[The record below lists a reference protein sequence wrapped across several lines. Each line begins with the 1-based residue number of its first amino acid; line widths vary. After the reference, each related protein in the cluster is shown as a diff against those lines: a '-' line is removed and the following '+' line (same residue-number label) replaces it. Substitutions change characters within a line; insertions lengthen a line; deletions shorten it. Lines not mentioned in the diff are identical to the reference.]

1 MNRIKPQRPTL
12 DRMKTIIHQ
21 RTHII
26 ILLAAAGAIPLAG
39 AQPASVSSIE
49 NSIEAKSPDSTYQAA
64 RALLKENHGEDS
76 VRKGFQMML
85 EAANQGYL
93 PAIAGVAY
101 LYNTGMGTPKD
112 NAEAAKWFR
121 MAAEKGHAISQYN
134 FGKVLVAD
142 EIPLPDEV
150 VDRKAQHEE
159 GMEWIRKA
167 ADQGLDAA
175 QSTYGIIILRG
186 DFGTKPDA
194 TAASG
199 YLKPAA
205 EAGNLEAINALG
217 MMHKTGNGVACDP
230 GSSERLFR
238 RAAMAGHVKAQAN
251 LGEHLN
257 PSSKNL
263 DRRIEALAWL
273 FIAEESKNVVAEK
286 LLAPKLQVASPDE
299 IAAAKKRA
307 AEIKQEIN
315 GDKK

>member
-1 MNRIKPQRPTL
+1 MIL
-12 DRMKTIIHQ
+12 
-21 RTHII
+21 
-26 ILLAAAGAIPLAG
+26 LLAAAGIIPLAD
-39 AQPASVSSIE
+39 AQPALVSSTG
-49 NSIEAKSPDSTYQAA
+49 NSIEAKSQDSAYQAA
-64 RALLKENHGEDS
+64 RALLKANDGEDS

-112 NAEAAKWFR
+112 NAVAAKWFR

-134 FGKVLVAD
+134 FGKLLVAD
-142 EIPLPDEV
+142 EIPLPDGV

-159 GMEWIRKA
+159 GIEWIRKA
-167 ADQGLDAA
+167 ANQGLDAA

-186 DFGTKPDA
+186 EFGTKPDA
-194 TAASG
+194 TVAAG

-217 MMHKTGNGVACDP
+217 LMHKTGNGVASDP
-230 GSSERLFR
+230 EASEQLFR

-251 LGEHLN
+251 LGELLN

-273 FIAEESKNVVAEK
+273 FIAEESKNVVAGK
-286 LLAPKLQVASPDE
+286 LLTPKLQVTPPDE

-315 GDKK
+315 GEKK